1 MSESKEN
8 EISTALGFSII
19 IKNLPLKE
27 MPLPHT
33 KNRRAAHPKQKNTI
47 TNLDMHQVQ
56 QLQKIN
62 REALQKHKFH
72 QERNMHMAS
81 MINRQKIATYE
92 GELDRFEHARIK
104 GPLSAEANTRLKE
117 LKVLL
122 GK

>member
-1 MSESKEN
+1 
-8 EISTALGFSII
+8 
-19 IKNLPLKE
+19 
-27 MPLPHT
+27 
-33 KNRRAAHPKQKNTI
+33 
-47 TNLDMHQVQ
+47 
-56 QLQKIN
+56 
-62 REALQKHKFH
+62 
-72 QERNMHMAS
+72 MHMAS